1 MVRASRRTGKPFWAL
16 LATRRGWVPRQR
28 GSRRAARLRLAGR
41 TFAVEIEPLAGHPV
55 AALRRRLREHRAQ
68 VRAVEVVDAAAPGAD
83 QVRMGSRRAGV
94 VPVARPGE
102 LELGHFTELLE
113 DAHRVVD
120 GGPTGRAA
128 PLPC

>member
-28 GSRRAARLRLAGR
+28 GSRRAARL
-41 TFAVEIEPLAGHPV
+41 
-55 AALRRRLREHRAQ
+55 RLREHRAQ